1 MEQRG
6 SRHQK
11 RKKSMY
17 ERVKWLDKYCN
28 ICGEQ
33 LNSWDA
39 RLSKT
44 LAYKIPVCE
53 KCIAKEYDMDVN
65 ALRDRME
72 DFFGMRPCQGI

>member
-1 MEQRG
+1 MDSSCKVLCIIFHGHGAG
-6 SRHQK
+6 SGFRRTVH
-11 RKKSMY
+11 
-17 ERVKWLDKYCN
+17 
-28 ICGEQ
+28 
-33 LNSWDA
+33 WDA

>member
-1 MEQRG
+1 MAE
-6 SRHQK
+6 K
-11 RKKSMY
+11 
-17 ERVKWLDKYCN
+17 VKWLDKECN
-28 ICGEQ
+28 ICGVR